1 MTKPIEWDKTV
12 RVRLVVDVTGKSG
25 LPDATVEDLRDACGA
40 AGLHD
45 KVALA
50 DSLAEAHKRIAE
62 LEQTLDYVARGIG
75 FNEAGPI
82 VYRINQRTERE
93 AKELAERECLLVRA
107 MKANAGIELWQSIG
121 GTQSEVCI
129 KSLIGDNRERV
140 TERNL
145 REVVG
150 KMLDRVERA
159 EQRAREERAIRE
171 AEMREKYRSGS

>member
-1 MTKPIEWDKTV
+1 MTKPIEWNKSV

-25 LPDATVEDLRDACGA
+25 LPDATVEDIRDACGA
-40 AGLHD
+40 AGLRD
-45 KVALA
+45 EVTLA
-50 DSLAEAHKRIAE
+50 KSLAEAHKRIAE

-82 VYRINQRTERE
+82 VYQIAQRTERE

-107 MKANAGIELWQSIG
+107 MKANAGIELWRASG
-121 GTQSEVCI
+121 MESEVCI